1 MGILD
6 DIRESQDPDYGI
18 TRGAARLAGRAVGMG
33 SYQAVGGI
41 GSFYGESFK
50 EAGLGFVPQA
60 ASSLYG
66 GLGKILG
73 FGKEDS
79 TKVLKRIDTN
89 TDELEAKEDSEIKI
103 LKQINSGIFDLNRLV
118 KNNTNKLLE
127 NILTKLDD
135 LAPKEEKKKDKN
147 SFLESLLTGLG
158 LALAGLKDTITKIKD
173 ALGEVLGLFKNL
185 SKTIASFIDD
195 IIKMAARGPGLF
207 SGLSRLGSLALGASP
222 FLAGPAL
229 GAGVIVAQNALK
241 EREDRY
247 AQEGDYKQLRMSLE
261 QNVRQAVTDPN
272 TGITQLSDE
281 DIQRRVDVELESRGY
296 LKDNPKL
303 LEAKK
308 QYDDAL
314 RGLDLDKKRMEDS
327 QKAKE
332 SRAPL
337 LIDPSLYGTINKSDE
352 LAKGLE
358 AEAEKER
365 AAAKAQEKFIPSL
378 PSEVTDLLIN
388 NLKSSEQS
396 NSVQG
401 DETATGEPLSK
412 EEILDVLKEFKGQT
426 SVNADE
432 FRLKASEKY
441 GDRSLKLFEDTLREL
456 NGGAQIVPVPVP
468 SPVGPQSM
476 VAPSTGPITNRSND
490 PGSATRSN
498 AWEGMLSGASI
509 PLIPGSMFA

>member
-6 DIRESQDPDYGI
+6 DIRESRDPDYGI

-73 FGKEDS
+73 FGKEDGA
-79 TKVLKRIDTN
+79 KVLKRIDTN
-89 TDELEAKEDSEIKI
+89 TDELEAKEDSEIKF
-103 LKQINSGIFDLNRLV
+103 LKQINAGIFDLNRLV

-147 SFLESLLTGLG
+147 SFLESLLAGLG
-158 LALAGLKDTITKIKD
+158 LALAGLKDIISKIKD

-185 SKTIASFIDD
+185 SRTIAGFLDD
-195 IIKMAARGPGLF
+195 IIKMAAKGPGLF
-207 SGLSRLGSLALGASP
+207 PSLSRLGSLVAGASP

-229 GAGVIVAQNALK
+229 GAGAIVAIDALK
-241 EREDRY
+241 QKQDEY
-247 AQEGDYKQLRMSLE
+247 AQQGDYKQLRMSIE
-261 QNVRQAVTDPN
+261 QDVRRGATDIM
-272 TGITQLSDE
+272 TGASNYTDE
-281 DIQRRVDVELESRGY
+281 QIQQMVDDELASRGY

-308 QYDDAL
+308 QYDDQL
-314 RGLDLDKKRMEDS
+314 RNLDLDKKRLEES

-337 LIDPSLYGTINKSDE
+337 LIDPSLYGTINKSDD

-358 AEAEKER
+358 AEAERER
-365 AAAKAQEKFIPSL
+365 MAAKAQDKFL
-378 PSEVTDLLIN
+378 PQLPPEISDLLVN
-388 NLKSSEQS
+388 NLKPTEEGY
-396 NSVQG
+396 SVEDGQ
-401 DETATGEPLSK
+401 EVTGESYSK
-412 EEILDVLKEFKGQT
+412 EELLDVVREFKGKS
-426 SVNADE
+426 SVSE
-432 FRLKASEKY
+432 SELKLRAIEKY
-441 GDRSLKLFEDTLREL
+441 GTKNFDLLDSVINEL
-456 NGGAQIVPVPVP
+456 NKQPVIVPVPTP
-468 SPVGPQSM
+468 SVGPQSM
-476 VAPSTGPITNRSND
+476 VAPSSGPITNRSND
-490 PGSATRSN
+490 PGSATRTN
-498 AWEGMLSGASI
+498 AWEGMLSGSMI
-509 PLIPGSMFA
+509 PLIPGSMFG